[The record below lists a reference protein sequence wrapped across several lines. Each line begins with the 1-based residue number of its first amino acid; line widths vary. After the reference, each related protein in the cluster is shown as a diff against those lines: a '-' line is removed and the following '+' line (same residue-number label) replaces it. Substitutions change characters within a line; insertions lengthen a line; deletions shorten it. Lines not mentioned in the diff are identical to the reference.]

1 MKNTYYLYLINING
15 GGGGKVVFLISLQQY
30 FILF

>member
-1 MKNTYYLYLINING
+1 MKNTFYLYLININE
-15 GGGGKVVFLISLQQY
+15 GGKVVFLISLQRY

>member
-1 MKNTYYLYLINING
+1 MKNTYYLYLINTN
-15 GGGGKVVFLISLQQY
+15 GGGKVMFLISLQQY

>member
-1 MKNTYYLYLINING
+1 MKNTYYLYLININ
-15 GGGGKVVFLISLQQY
+15 GGGKVVFLISLQQY

>member
-1 MKNTYYLYLINING
+1 MKNSFYLYLININ
-15 GGGGKVVFLISLQQY
+15 GGGKVVFLISLQQY

>member
-1 MKNTYYLYLINING
+1 MKNTYYLYLINTN